1 VGNLK
6 PASAIRA
13 TNYQSQIT
21 ELKFPEPLVLPLA
34 TSFRQLFGQS
44 PRLFRAPGRVN
55 LIGEH
60 TDYNDGFVMPAAIE
74 LSCWV
79 AFAGREDRRLAI
91 HSQNLQETVD
101 VDLDQSQPR
110 RRKRWSD
117 YVQGVAVELERSGR
131 QLRGANL
138 LIDSEVPIG
147 SGLSSSAA
155 IEVASG
161 LALMANSGA
170 KLDRLE
176 LALLCQRA
184 ENEFV
189 GARCG
194 IMDQFTAC
202 FGQPKHALLLDCRS
216 LEYCPLPLPAGLEL
230 VICDS
235 GVRHELTGGEYNVRR
250 AQCEAGL
257 RVLARHRPELRALR
271 DASLEDL
278 ERNRSELGEVVYRRC
293 RHVVMENA
301 RVLQA
306 AEALQRGDLRQ
317 FGRFMGESHLSLR
330 SDYEVSC
337 PELDLLVEL
346 AGKQK
351 GVYGARM
358 TGGGFGGCTINLVE
372 AGEVARFRK
381 AISHG
386 YQQATGR
393 TARIYVSEAA
403 AGAGEVE

>member
-1 VGNLK
+1 M
-6 PASAIRA
+6 
-13 TNYQSQIT
+13 
-21 ELKFPEPLVLPLA
+21 LPLA
-34 TSFRQLFGQS
+34 ASFRQLFGQS
-44 PRLFRAPGRVN
+44 PRVFRAPGRVN

-79 AFAGREDRRLAI
+79 AIAGREDRRLAI
-91 HSQNLQETVD
+91 HSHNLQETAE
-101 VDLDQSQPR
+101 VDLDQSQSKR
-110 RRKRWSD
+110 GKRWSD
-117 YVQGVAVELERSGR
+117 YVQGVAVELEQHGEK
-131 QLRGANL
+131 LRGANL
-138 LIDSEVPIG
+138 LIHSEVPIG

-161 LALMANSGA
+161 LALLANSGA
-170 KLDRLE
+170 EVDRLE
-176 LALLCQRA
+176 LARLCQRA

-202 FGQPKHALLLDCRS
+202 FGQAKHALLLDCRS
-216 LEYCPLPLPAGLEL
+216 LEFRPLPLPAGVEL

-235 GVRHELTGGEYNVRR
+235 GVRHELAGGEYNARR
-250 AQCEAGL
+250 AQCEAGV
-257 RVLARHRPELRALR
+257 RVLARHRPEVRALR
-271 DASLEDL
+271 DASLDDL
-278 ERNRSELGEVVYRRC
+278 DRNRSELGEVVYRRC
-293 RHVVMENA
+293 RHVVRENA

-306 AEALQRGDLRQ
+306 AEALERGDLPE

-346 AGKQK
+346 AGKQQ

-372 AGEVARFRK
+372 GGQVEAFRE
-381 AISHG
+381 AVSHA
-386 YQQATGR
+386 YREAAGR
-393 TARIYVSEAA
+393 TAKIYVSEAA
-403 AGAGEVE
+403 AGAGEAG